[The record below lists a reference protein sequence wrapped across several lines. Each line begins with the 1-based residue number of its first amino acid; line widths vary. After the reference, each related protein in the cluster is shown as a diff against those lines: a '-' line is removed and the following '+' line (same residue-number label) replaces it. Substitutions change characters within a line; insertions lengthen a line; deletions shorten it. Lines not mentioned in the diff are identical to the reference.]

1 MTTLSRGSYM
11 RCITAVC
18 VALGT
23 TAAFGCAPSDAS
35 CDGPCGTVVVD
46 VGGAPESLLPV
57 FTTSIDALSLSSLLF
72 LPLAEIGNDLNFVGD
87 DGFEPRLA
95 RSWTF
100 EDSVTISFEMDPNAR
115 WHDGQPVTSH
125 DVAFTF
131 DLYRDPVI
139 NSDEED
145 DLRSIQSV
153 RARDDR
159 TVVFTYLRPYP
170 EQFYDATF
178 HMRIHPAHLLDTI
191 PRASLASHPITRNP
205 TGNGPYRFSR
215 WDANQTVELVADPTF
230 FLGVPGPAR
239 IILQVVPNQNTI
251 LTRLIAG
258 ESDFAVF
265 IPPPLVPRLDEATH
279 INKVGYPSTVNMFV
293 AFNFNDRTDPTK
305 PHALFR
311 HRYIREAISLAI
323 DRDAIAQATFGDG
336 GAVPSGPTNQASP
349 LWNLDIPKIRFDTAR
364 ARELLAAEGWGD
376 SDGDGIIDRGGRPL
390 TFELIVPSSSMPRR
404 QGAIIMERQLR
415 QIGIDMRIREVEMT
429 SHSDQTQA
437 GRFDASYMGFSQD
450 PKPLNSLVGLW
461 GSDGANNYG
470 QYTNPRFDSLLAATA
485 SGTDADQTRRTWI
498 GALGVI
504 QSDWPAVWM
513 VAPSIVSA
521 VHIRFE
527 NVVVRP
533 DQNWGATIW
542 RWRVRPD
549 QMLPRDRVGIQ

>member
-1 MTTLSRGSYM
+1 MLTLRQHLDTGQAADLAVDRMSRAAPLVR
-11 RCITAVC
+11 RCRCTRSIRRAS
-18 VALGT
+18 
-23 TAAFGCAPSDAS
+23 GCEPL
-35 CDGPCGTVVVD
+35 DGP
-46 VGGAPESLLPV
+46 
-57 FTTSIDALSLSSLLF
+57 
-72 LPLAEIGNDLNFVGD
+72 
-87 DGFEPRLA
+87 R
-95 RSWTF
+95 R
-100 EDSVTISFEMDPNAR
+100 
-115 WHDGQPVTSH
+115 
-125 DVAFTF
+125 
-131 DLYRDPVI
+131 
-139 NSDEED
+139 
-145 DLRSIQSV
+145 
-153 RARDDR
+153 
-159 TVVFTYLRPYP
+159 
-170 EQFYDATF
+170 
-178 HMRIHPAHLLDTI
+178 
-191 PRASLASHPITRNP
+191 
-205 TGNGPYRFSR
+205 
-215 WDANQTVELVADPTF
+215 
-230 FLGVPGPAR
+230 PAR
-239 IILQVVPNQNTI
+239 N
-251 LTRLIAG
+251 
-258 ESDFAVF
+258 
-265 IPPPLVPRLDEATH
+265 
-279 INKVGYPSTVNMFV
+279 
-293 AFNFNDRTDPTK
+293 
-305 PHALFR
+305 
-311 HRYIREAISLAI
+311 
-323 DRDAIAQATFGDG
+323 
-336 GAVPSGPTNQASP
+336 SGSSP
-349 LWNLDIPKIRFDTAR
+349 LWNLDIPKIRYDTAR